1 MKWFS
6 PCAGLQGLC
15 CLLLFTGCAFENKG
29 LVQFNKNAG
38 YRLRNLQTNALNSD
52 ELFLVLSFSGGGT
65 RAAAFS
71 YGAMEELAGTT
82 IGHGATQRRLLDE
95 VDFISSVSGGSF
107 TAAYYALYRERLFTD
122 FDREFL
128 KRNVQLGLGLRVLNP
143 LNWPRLSSP
152 YFDRIDLAAG
162 YYDTLLFKHHTYE
175 DLITRGIRPF
185 VVLNATDMS
194 MGSRFEFTQ
203 EQFDLLYSDL
213 GSYPLARAVAASS
226 AFPVLLSPLTLKNY
240 PNRTNF
246 TVPGWITTGLKDAEN
261 NPGRFKIA
269 KAASSYTNA
278 TERRYIHLLD
288 GGISDNIGLRGPAQ
302 SLLST
307 DGQDTILRKI
317 DQKKIKKIAIITV
330 NAKPGGSVA
339 WDKKKRAPGL
349 LGVLSTV
356 TSAPMDNYSFETIQS
371 LNEKIDSDYVKP
383 KQTERDFVQFLKKEC
398 PNAAWPDGLPD
409 LAFYNIELSF
419 DHIKD
424 PKIRKR
430 LKDLGTNYHLAAD
443 EVDLLKRAARE
454 LLRDSAQYRELVD
467 ALR

>member
-1 MKWFS
+1 V
-6 PCAGLQGLC
+6 LEGLC
-15 CLLLFTGCAFENKG
+15 CLLLLTGCAFENKS
-29 LVQFNKNAG
+29 LVEFNKEAG
-38 YRLRNLQTNALNSD
+38 YRLRNLHTNALNSD

-82 IGHGATQRRLLDE
+82 IGHGATQRQLLDE
-95 VDFISSVSGGSF
+95 VDLISSVSGGSF
-107 TAAYYALYRERLFTD
+107 TATYYALYPERFFAD
-122 FDREFL
+122 FDHEFL

-152 YFDRIDLAAG
+152 YFDRIDLAAE

-175 DLITRGIRPF
+175 DLTTQGRRPF

-194 MGSRFEFTQ
+194 LGSRFEFTQ

-240 PNRTNF
+240 PDRPEF
-246 TVPGWITTGLKDAEN
+246 TMPRWITNGLKDAESS
-261 NPGRFKIA
+261 PGRFKIA

-278 TERRYIHLLD
+278 TKRPYIHLLD
-288 GGISDNIGLRGPAQ
+288 GGISDNIGLRGPSQ

-307 DGQDTILRKI
+307 DGQDTILSKI
-317 DQKKIKKIAIITV
+317 DQGKIKKIAIITV
-330 NAKPGGSVA
+330 NAKPGGSA
-339 WDKKKRAPGL
+339 DWDKKKRAPGL

-356 TSAPMDNYSFETIQS
+356 TSAPMDNYSFETIES
-371 LNEKIDSDYVKP
+371 LSEKIDSDYVKP
-383 KQTERDFVQFLKKEC
+383 KQTERDFKQFLKQNC
-398 PNAAWPDGLPD
+398 PNVSLPVDLPD
-409 LAFYNIELSF
+409 VGFYNIELSF

-424 PKIRKR
+424 PKMRKR
-430 LKDLGTNYHLAAD
+430 LKELGTNYHLAAD

-454 LLRDSAQYRELVD
+454 LLRESGKYRELVE
-467 ALR
+467 ALK